1 MSGISS
7 ISSIANLSLWLDGTD
22 LSTMTINPMTFN
34 ISTTMDLLQWNDK
47 SPNGYQFIPIRSN
60 DRPKV
65 STYGTSSVGVCFDQ
79 VSSFQL
85 ISKTQIP
92 ANSTLDFFAVLTPYS
107 LWGPRQPIFDSADIT
122 VSETDT
128 RFNTQIYADGN
139 DFFRP
144 TLTQN
149 SNNGAA
155 VYKGSL
161 YIGTN
166 AGITSNYLQKYNRI
180 TRSFEYM
187 NVPMSCNYTHSLAV
201 YDGKIYT
208 AGGSN
213 PFTVVNYNGNTNPG
227 TGFLEFWNGS
237 DVNFKPTTTM
247 SNFAGP
253 MAVHRRQ
260 LYAAMFYGW
269 AGLYLN
275 NNTLTAATISKPY
288 LYVLSTP
295 NVSTLSIVTELQ
307 ATYNT
312 GYNNSEDRGMY
323 NCNMVSHR
331 GDLWISAGCN
341 NQYGRSLTR
350 LSGLT
355 GFYNSNNITLTGFC
369 NSNNFNCN
377 VNGYIGVYW
386 GSLIVPFPNESRLF
400 KWNDNTFQNFG
411 RIANLPVTSDSG
423 GRIWQP
429 SGGMCTYKG
438 LLYTMYGGSN
448 QGNAGYSE
456 GNTVQALSNMN
467 GGWASNYV
475 NVFVGERGAT
485 YSNSS
490 NFQVTTNSTR
500 FPQCNLM
507 IVHDGKLFMQNGYYT
522 ANSILEYGNG
532 TSVDQQY
539 STLTS
544 APILLQIR
552 KSPNVCQ
559 MYLNGTLVESQGVN
573 FTYSNQNAREMW
585 IGGAAGTMSS
595 GQSDSGSDHFE
606 GAIHSIAQYSSN
618 LNTGDRQK
626 VEGILAWTYRMQN
639 VLPANHPYRNSS
651 P

>member
-1 MSGISS
+1 
-7 ISSIANLSLWLDGTD
+7 
-22 LSTMTINPMTFN
+22 
-34 ISTTMDLLQWNDK
+34 MDLLQWNDK
-47 SPNGYQFIPIRSN
+47 SPNGYQFVPIRSN

-139 DFFRP
+139 DFFRN

-155 VYKGSL
+155 IYKGSL

-166 AGITSNYLQKYNRI
+166 AGITSNYLQKYNRT

-213 PFTVVNYNGNTNPG
+213 PATPQTYGGSGSFG

-247 SNFAGP
+247 SNFGGP

-260 LYAAMFYGW
+260 LYAATWYGW
-269 AGLYLN
+269 AGLYIWTN
-275 NNTLTAATISKPY
+275 QAINATTPKPY

-307 ATYNT
+307 VSYCNINNNYNDL
-312 GYNNSEDRGMY
+312 SVY

-331 GDLWISAGCN
+331 GDLWISAGSN
-341 NQYGRSLTR
+341 NVYGRTLTR

-355 GFYNSNNITLTGFC
+355 GFYNSNNITISGLC
-369 NSNNFNCN
+369 NSTNFNCN
-377 VNGYIGVYW
+377 VNGYIAVYW
-386 GSLIVPFPNESRLF
+386 GSLIVPFANEYRMF

-411 RIANLPVTSDSG
+411 RIASLPYTSDNT
-423 GRIWQP
+423 GRQWQP

-448 QGNAGYSE
+448 PNNGNNYSVNVNCLCNY
-456 GNTVQALSNMN
+456 NTYVTS
-467 GGWASNYV
+467 SNYIQ
-475 NVFVGERGAT
+475 VFVGERGAT

-490 NFQVTTNSTR
+490 NFQVTACNTTV
-500 FPQCNLM
+500 PQCNLM
-507 IVHDGKLFMQNGYYT
+507 IVHDGKLFMQNGFYT
-522 ANSILEYGNG
+522 ANSIIEYGNG

>member
-7 ISSIANLSLWLDGTD
+7 ISSIANLNLWLDGTD
-22 LSTMTINPMTFN
+22 LSTMIITSFTFN
-34 ISTTMDLLQWNDK
+34 TSSTIDLLQWNDK
-47 SPNGYQFIPIRSN
+47 SSNAYQFVPIRSN

-65 STYGTSSVGVCFDQ
+65 STNGTSSVGVCFDQ

-92 ANSTLDFFAVLTPYS
+92 ATSTLDFFAVLTPFS
-107 LWGPRQPIFDSADIT
+107 LWGPRQPLFDSADIT
-122 VSETDT
+122 VAETDT

-139 DFFRP
+139 DFLRP
-144 TLTQN
+144 TLAQN

-166 AGITSNYLQKYNRI
+166 AGITPNYLQKFNRT
-180 TRSFEYM
+180 TRGFEYI
-187 NVPMSCNYTHSLAV
+187 NVPMACNYTHSLAV
-201 YDGKIYT
+201 FDGKIYT

-213 PFTVVNYNGNTNPG
+213 PPTNQNYGGNGSFG

-237 DVNFKPTTTM
+237 DVNFRRTTLT
-247 SNFAGP
+247 SSFCGP
-253 MAVHRRQ
+253 MTVNRRQ
-260 LYAAMFYGW
+260 LYAATWNGW
-269 AGLYLN
+269 AGLYFN
-275 NNTLTAATISKPY
+275 NNTITSIANTPKPQ
-288 LYVLSTP
+288 LYTLSTP
-295 NVSTLSIVTELQ
+295 NVSTLTFVTDLQ
-307 ATYNT
+307 VSYNT
-312 GYNNSEDRGMY
+312 GFNNGGDLSVY
-323 NCNMVSHR
+323 NCNMLSYR
-331 GDLWISAGCN
+331 GDLWIGQGCN
-341 NQYGRSLTR
+341 TSYGRSLTR
-350 LSGLT
+350 LNGQSGI
-355 GFYNSNNITLTGFC
+355 YNSNNLNGA
-369 NSNNFNCN
+369 

-386 GSLIVPFPNESRLF
+386 GSMIIPYNNEYRMF
-400 KWNDNTFQNFG
+400 KWNDNMYQNFG
-411 RIANLPVTSDSG
+411 RFNNLPVNSDTA

-448 QGNAGYSE
+448 VNHAGYDA
-456 GNTVQALSNMN
+456 GACNIALSNLQH
-467 GGWASNYV
+467 GWQSNYI

-485 YSNSS
+485 FSNSS
-490 NFQVTTNSTR
+490 NFQVTTNSIR

-507 IVHDGKLFMQNGYYT
+507 IVHDGRLFMQNGYYT
-522 ANSILEYGNG
+522 AGTILEYGNG

-552 KSPNVCQ
+552 KSPNICQ
-559 MYLNGTLVESQGVN
+559 MYLNGTLVESQGVD
-573 FTYSNQNAREMW
+573 FTYNNQYSREMW

-595 GQSDSGSDHFE
+595 GQSDSGSDHFQ

-618 LNTGDRQK
+618 LNTSDRQK
-626 VEGILAWTYRMQN
+626 VEGILAWTYGIQN
-639 VLPANHPYRNSS
+639 VLPASHPYRTSS

>member
-1 MSGISS
+1 MSRISS
-7 ISSIANLSLWLDGTD
+7 ISSIANLSLWLDGRD
-22 LSTMTINPMTFN
+22 LSTMTINSATFN
-34 ISTTMDLLQWNDK
+34 MSTAIDLLQWNDK
-47 SPNGYQFIPIRSN
+47 SPNAYQFVPIRSN

-65 STYGTSSVGVCFDQ
+65 STYGTSSVGICFDQ

-92 ANSTLDFFAVLTPYS
+92 ATSTLDFFAVLTPYS
-107 LWGPRQPIFDSADIT
+107 LWGPRQPLFDSADIT

-139 DFFRP
+139 DFFRG
-144 TLTQN
+144 TITQN

-155 VYKGSL
+155 IYRGNL

-166 AGITSNYLQKYNRI
+166 AGITSNYLQRYNRT

-201 YDGKIYT
+201 YDGKLYT

-213 PFTVVNYNGNTNPG
+213 PATTVNYGGSGNFG

-237 DVNFKPTTTM
+237 DVSFKATNTM
-247 SNFAGP
+247 SNFCGP
-253 MAVHRRQ
+253 MAVHKRQ
-260 LYAAMFYGW
+260 LYAAMWYGW
-269 AGLYLN
+269 AAYYLN
-275 NNTLTAATISKPY
+275 NNTATLATTPKPY

-307 ATYNT
+307 A
-312 GYNNSEDRGMY
+312 SY
-323 NCNMVSHR
+323 NCNVINGGEYGVYLSNMVSHR
-331 GDLWISAGCN
+331 GDLWINMGCN
-341 NQYGRSLTR
+341 NNYGRALTR

-355 GFYNSNNITLTGFC
+355 GFYNSNN
-369 NSNNFNCN
+369 FNGS
-377 VNGYIGVYW
+377 VTGYIGVYW
-386 GSLIVPFPNESRLF
+386 GSMIVPYSNEYRMF
-400 KWNDNTFQNFG
+400 KWNDNAWQNFG
-411 RIANLPVTSDSG
+411 RFSNLPVNSDNIP
-423 GRIWQP
+423 RYWQP

-438 LLYTMYGGSN
+438 LLYTMYGGLN
-448 QGNAGYSE
+448 INNGGYAN
-456 GNTVQALSNMN
+456 GTIVTALSNNNN
-467 GGWASNYV
+467 GWQSNYV

-490 NFQVTTNSTR
+490 NFQVTTNSTGI
-500 FPQCNLM
+500 PPCNLM

-522 ANSILEYGNG
+522 AGSIIEYGNG

-539 STLTS
+539 STLTAS
-544 APILLQIR
+544 PILLQIR

-559 MYLNGTLVESQGVN
+559 MYLNGVLVESQSVN

-595 GQSDSGSDHFE
+595 GQSDSGSDHFQ
-606 GAIHSIAQYSSN
+606 GAIHTIAQYSSN

-626 VEGILAWTYRMQN
+626 VEGILAWTYGIQN
-639 VLPANHPYRNSS
+639 VLPASHPYANSS

>member
-1 MSGISS
+1 MSRISS

-47 SPNGYQFIPIRSN
+47 SPNGYQFVPIRSN

-65 STYGTSSVGVCFDQ
+65 STYGTSSFGVCFDQ

-85 ISKTQIP
+85 ISKTLIP
-92 ANSTLDFFAVLTPYS
+92 ANSTVDFFAVLTPFS
-107 LWGPRQPIFDSADIT
+107 LWGPRQPLFDSADIT

-139 DFFRP
+139 DFFRG

-155 VYKGSL
+155 IYRGNL

-166 AGITSNYLQKYNRI
+166 AGITSNYLQKYNRT
-180 TRSFEYM
+180 TRAFEYM

-201 YDGKIYT
+201 YDGKIYA

-213 PFTVVNYNGNTNPG
+213 PATNQNYSGNGNFG

-237 DVNFKPTTTM
+237 DINFKPTNTM
-247 SNFAGP
+247 TSFPGP

-260 LYAAMFYGW
+260 LYAATWNGW
-269 AGLYLN
+269 AALYIG
-275 NNTLTAATISKPY
+275 NNTATAANTPKPY

-307 ATYNT
+307 ATYQT
-312 GYNNSEDRGMY
+312 GLVNGQDYSVY
-323 NCNMVSHR
+323 LSNMVSHR
-331 GDLWISAGCN
+331 GDLWISMGCN
-341 NQYGRSLTR
+341 NTYGRALTR

-355 GFYNSNNITLTGFC
+355 GFYNSNN
-369 NSNNFNCN
+369 FNGS
-377 VNGYIGVYW
+377 VTGYISVYW
-386 GSLIVPFPNESRLF
+386 GSMIIPYCNEYRMF

-411 RIANLPVTSDSG
+411 RFNNLPVNSDNIV
-423 GRIWQP
+423 RYWQP

-438 LLYTMYGGSN
+438 LLYTMYGGYN
-448 QGNAGYSE
+448 INNAGYGS
-456 GNTVQALSNMN
+456 GTLVTALSNN
-467 GGWASNYV
+467 NVGWQSNYV

-490 NFQVTTNSTR
+490 NFQVTTNSTGI
-500 FPQCNLM
+500 PQCNLM

-522 ANSILEYGNG
+522 AGSIIEYGNG

-539 STLTS
+539 STLVA

-552 KSPNVCQ
+552 KSPTVCQ
-559 MYLNGTLVESQGVN
+559 MFLNGTLVETQGVN

-595 GQSDSGSDHFE
+595 GQSDSGSDHFQ

-618 LNTGDRQK
+618 LNPGDRQK
-626 VEGILAWTYRMQN
+626 VEGILAWTYGIQN
-639 VLPANHPYRNSS
+639 VLPANHPFRNSS